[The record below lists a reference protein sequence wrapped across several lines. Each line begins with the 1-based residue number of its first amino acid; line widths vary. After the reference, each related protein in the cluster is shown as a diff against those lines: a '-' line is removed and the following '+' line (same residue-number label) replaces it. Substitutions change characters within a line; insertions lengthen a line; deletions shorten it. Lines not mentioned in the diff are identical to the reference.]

1 MLELTEN
8 TIIRSD
14 KRNGQSNKNIRL
26 IDVLRILDIKIDDF
40 VSALGKF
47 ITSKSFE
54 KLITK
59 GKQQDKADNEED
71 AYPQLHLHVLTNFI
85 VNSELSES
93 GYNAVIDQF
102 LSGYND
108 DHHINTP
115 VAHC

>member
-1 MLELTEN
+1 MELTEN

-14 KRNGQSNKNIRL
+14 KRNGQNNKTISL
-26 IDVLRILDIKIDDF
+26 IDVLGTLDINTEDF
-40 VSALGKF
+40 VNALGKF

-59 GKQQDKADNEED
+59 SKKQDKADNETD

-85 VNSELSES
+85 LNSEVSEA

-102 LSGYND
+102 LSGCHD